1 MHPLAP
7 DLNAMSDGELQK
19 NHSELVK
26 RITQAY
32 RMGNPQ
38 LVLQVQMLLDDYQA
52 EITRRQQASL
62 EKMMKD
68 SDKFNGIIDIQ

>member
-7 DLNAMSDGELQK
+7 DLNAMSDSELQQK
-19 NHSELVK
+19 HAELTK

-32 RMGNPQ
+32 RMGNGA
-38 LVLQVQMLLDDYQA
+38 LVAQVQMLLDDYQG
-52 EITRRQQASL
+52 EISRRQQAAL